1 MLVSE
6 LLNDK
11 DNTYP
16 PFCFSIRS
24 ILMTSQGERK
34 YKRAVSCLNPY
45 EIFRKLFNLCKK
57 YIHTNPAIF
66 NIAHLSYVL
75 RKEKQILPWLWRH
88 WLLNIQDGGRLIS
101 LSYLCPL
108 IFQKLGILSKI

>member
-11 DNTYP
+11 DTSYP
-16 PFCFSIRS
+16 PSCFIIRS
-24 ILMTSQGERK
+24 ILMTSQPGK
-34 YKRAVSCLNPY
+34 NVKKIAVSCLNAY

-66 NIAHLSYVL
+66 NTAHLSFVL
-75 RKEKQILPWLWRH
+75 LKENKFYPACDVIV
-88 WLLNIQDGGRLIS
+88 
-101 LSYLCPL
+101 
-108 IFQKLGILSKI
+108 F